1 MQSDITM
8 RVDILS
14 ISWRIVR
21 TARSWL
27 VNGIDGFSMLL
38 SIWIETK
45 NDMDTLKIRKK
56 RVC

>member
-1 MQSDITM
+1 MQPDITM

-56 RVC
+56 GVC